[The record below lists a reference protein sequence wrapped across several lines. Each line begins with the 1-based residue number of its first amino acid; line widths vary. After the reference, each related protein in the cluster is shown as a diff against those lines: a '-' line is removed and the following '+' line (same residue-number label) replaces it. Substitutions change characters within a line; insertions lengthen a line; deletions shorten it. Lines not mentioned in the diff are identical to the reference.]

1 MLVSLGGVVGFPLL
15 SAMALQYFTS
25 AHSIVFIGLLPLA
38 TAIFGIFRGGEKA
51 PKPLLDIL
59 NFRSLLVVGYA
70 VAQGISVAPVGDL

>member
-51 PKPLLDIL
+51 PKPL
-59 NFRSLLVVGYA
+59 FGYS
-70 VAQGISVAPVGDL
+70 QF